1 MENFKNCEEIILT
14 GMASTTS
21 TTPTPDAA
29 STMTPSI
36 SLTTIASTTVTLGM
50 LAIPYSITLLF
61 E

>member
-1 MENFKNCEEIILT
+1 
-14 GMASTTS
+14 MASTTS

-61 E
+61 EWLSIL